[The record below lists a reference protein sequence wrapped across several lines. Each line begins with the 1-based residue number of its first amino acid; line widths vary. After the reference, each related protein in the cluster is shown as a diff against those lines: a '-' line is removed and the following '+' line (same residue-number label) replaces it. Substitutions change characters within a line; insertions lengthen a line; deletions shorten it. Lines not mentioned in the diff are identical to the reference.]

1 MEAILLIFVL
11 AVLLDVLV
19 LWSVW
24 ALPEAYDD
32 C

>member
-11 AVLLDVLV
+11 AAILDVLV

-24 ALPEAYDD
+24 ALPEVDD
-32 C
+32 ER